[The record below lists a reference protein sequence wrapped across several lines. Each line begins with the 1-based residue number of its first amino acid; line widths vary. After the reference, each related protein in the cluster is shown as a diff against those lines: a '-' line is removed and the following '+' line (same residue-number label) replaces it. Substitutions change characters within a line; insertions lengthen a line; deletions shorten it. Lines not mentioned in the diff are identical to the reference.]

1 MAVIGIIL
9 LCRAPQDAPRYVVS
23 IGGFCLGWEDNKE
36 EIREAYE
43 HFLFYGEWP
52 ENFLQ
57 ADKL

>member
-1 MAVIGIIL
+1 MTEEKEKQVQEHDKTAQLIL
-9 LCRAPQDAPRYVVS
+9 DKLFAYV
-23 IGGFCLGWEDNKE
+23 WEDNKE